1 MSNASINVRFANGG
15 FSVERSTVV
24 SLITQ
29 RLHPPVPYG
38 RMNPWRLQVQDK
50 SPQLTDKQMLMLFKP
65 EVLSASVDSS
75 VVIDRAFECLADHGY
90 DVEGV
95 SLLSGPYIGKQG
107 IIERHYGQINK
118 VYRESLAAFPPE
130 AVTTFKE
137 IFGVEPYSCDVL
149 GGEEFM
155 SSLCL
160 SSRDMA
166 QLWSI
171 SSGSGQVKKLAP
183 GVYCMAYSSGRFMDK
198 YLVNGFHAGQIENF
212 CGPDRKTV
220 AVSIRSGDKA
230 SSWSKM
236 RSDFAGATDPAKAM
250 TGSLRSWLL
259 FNKRSLG
266 IATVDMQFNGI
277 HLTAG
282 PLESIAEISNWFQ
295 WIKPDQTIMGRLL
308 TGRITA
314 QNLDIL
320 TSNPKVSW
328 SGREKP
334 LFDHTESMEPEEA
347 ATLASAIKD
356 QLD

>member
-1 MSNASINVRFANGG
+1 MPNASINVRFASGR

-29 RLHPPVPYG
+29 RLDPPVPYG

-50 SPQLTDKQMLMLFKP
+50 APQASDKQMLMLFKP

-118 VYRESLAAFPPE
+118 VYREGLEAFSPE
-130 AVTTFKE
+130 AVNAFKE
-137 IFGVEPYSCDVL
+137 IYGMEPHGCYIL
-149 GGEEFM
+149 GGDEFM
-155 SSLCL
+155 ASLCL
-160 SSRDMA
+160 SPRDMA
-166 QLWSI
+166 ELWSV
-171 SSGSGQVKKLAP
+171 SSGSGQIKKLAP
-183 GVYCMAYSSGRFMDK
+183 GTYCMAYSSGRFMSK

-220 AVSIRSGDKA
+220 AVSIRGGDTA
-230 SSWSKM
+230 SSWSIM
-236 RSDFAGATDPAKAM
+236 RSDFAGATDPSKAL
-250 TGSLRSWLL
+250 TGSFRNWLL
-259 FNKRSLG
+259 FNKGKLG
-266 IATVDMQFNGI
+266 ISKVDTQFNGI

-282 PLESIAEISNWFQ
+282 PLESIAEISNWFP
-295 WIKPDQTIMGRLL
+295 WIKPDQTVMGRLL
-308 TGRITA
+308 KDAVTI
-314 QNLDIL
+314 QNLTML
-320 TSNPKVSW
+320 TSNPTVSW
-328 SGREKP
+328 SGQEKP

-347 ATLASAIKD
+347 AALSSAIKG